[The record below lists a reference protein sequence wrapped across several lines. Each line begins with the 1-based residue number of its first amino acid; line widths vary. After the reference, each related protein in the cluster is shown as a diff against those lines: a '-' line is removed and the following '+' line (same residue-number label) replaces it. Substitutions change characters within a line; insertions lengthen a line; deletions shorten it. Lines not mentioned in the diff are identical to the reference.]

1 MTHEQVIKQ
10 RQSLVDDL
18 RDVIEKH
25 KTHIGSPLL
34 STDVIGAI
42 EFVKLEFFLNNELDL
57 TNY

>member
-1 MTHEQVIKQ
+1 MTPEQVIKQ

-34 STDVIGAI
+34 ATDVIGAI
-42 EFVKLEFFLNNELDL
+42 EFVKLEFFLSSEMD
-57 TNY
+57 